1 VKQVL
6 GEYTASSS
14 HCSSRF
20 IIKIKWRECNIDI
33 KALYKIRCY
42 CSITVTV
49 FVLVSCS
56 FLNMKFCVLSL
67 WLW

>member
-6 GEYTASSS
+6 GEYTEARS

-20 IIKIKWRECNIDI
+20 IIKIKWRECNIDT

-42 CSITVTV
+42 YFIIVTV
-49 FVLVSCS
+49 FVSILY
-56 FLNMKFCVLSL
+56 
-67 WLW
+67 